1 VQCWHTSEQA
11 RQVSV
16 CSSESFAGDQL
27 RAFPAPRFLGYDP
40 GVPEWKYSSY
50 LIQYP
55 GCPPPGHAI
64 PLARLPVELE
74 FVRDLEE
81 FDGPLLS
88 EFRSS
93 KGDTFLYYWCDCN
106 EKANRWLV
114 VRAPRQDLFRYLVGR
129 VTLRS
134 LIRECR
140 DRFLYVVDL
149 DGDATVL
156 SAWFVYAE
164 NIPENYLPRHD
175 SVPQPGAGIEPG
187 FQDVSIDQDWDYE
200 QYPRKFLQAYSFHT
214 AFGRGG
220 NPKAL
225 DIDYRLTTGWIFD
238 TLYRKIETN
247 VPPAHRAS
255 LEAVSFASPGYLRFR
270 VDPMIAEGLRNAV
283 ARYLDHRSELRR
295 GIEELRSWTNRHE
308 PDNDDDEAAMRRLI
322 EQISGSLGIDG
333 AALLSHIDTAKNAAK
348 ALSSYFARIE
358 FLARNQVE
366 QTAMLVGM
374 PQVAR

>member
-1 VQCWHTSEQA
+1 MIPPNE
-11 RQVSV
+11 
-16 CSSESFAGDQL
+16 L
-27 RAFPAPRFLGYDP
+27 R
-40 GVPEWKYSSY
+40 
-50 LIQYP
+50 
-55 GCPPPGHAI
+55 AI
-64 PLARLPVELE
+64 PLVRLPVELT

-88 EFRSS
+88 EFRSTN
-93 KGDTFLYYWCDCN
+93 GDTFLYYWCDCN

-129 VTLRS
+129 TTLRS

-149 DGDATVL
+149 DETATVL

-164 NIPENYLPRHD
+164 NIPEKYLPRHD
-175 SVPQPGAGIEPG
+175 SVSQPGAGIEPG

-220 NPKAL
+220 NSEAL
-225 DIDYRLTTGWIFD
+225 EIDYRLTTGWIFD
-238 TLYRKIETN
+238 TFYKKIDAN
-247 VPPAHRAS
+247 VAPTHRAS

-270 VDPMIAEGLRNAV
+270 VDPAIAEGLRNAV
-283 ARYLDHRSELRR
+283 ARYLAHRSELRR
-295 GIEELRSWTNRHE
+295 AIEELRSWTNRQE
-308 PDNDDDEAAMRRLI
+308 SDDEDELAMTRLI
-322 EQISGSLGIDG
+322 EQISESLDIDG
-333 AALLSHIDTAKNAAK
+333 TALLSHIDTAKNAGK
-348 ALSSYFARIE
+348 ALSSYFTRIE
-358 FLARNQVE
+358 FLALNQVE

-374 PQVAR
+374 PQIRR

>member
-1 VQCWHTSEQA
+1 MIPPNE
-11 RQVSV
+11 
-16 CSSESFAGDQL
+16 
-27 RAFPAPRFLGYDP
+27 LG
-40 GVPEWKYSSY
+40 
-50 LIQYP
+50 
-55 GCPPPGHAI
+55 AI
-64 PLARLPVELE
+64 PLVRLPVELT

-88 EFRSS
+88 EFRSAN
-93 KGDTFLYYWCDCN
+93 GDTFLYYWCDCN

-129 VTLRS
+129 TALRS

-149 DGDATVL
+149 DETATVL

-164 NIPENYLPRHD
+164 NVPENYLPRHD
-175 SVPQPGAGIEPG
+175 SVPRPGTGVEPG
-187 FQDVSIDQDWDYE
+187 FQDVSIDQAWDYE

-220 NPKAL
+220 SSEAL
-225 DIDYRLTTGWIFD
+225 EIDYRLTTGWIFD
-238 TLYRKIETN
+238 TFYKKIDATVEPT
-247 VPPAHRAS
+247 HRAS

-283 ARYLDHRSELRR
+283 ARYLARRSELRR

-308 PDNDDDEAAMRRLI
+308 PDDEDEAAMIKLI
-322 EQISGSLGIDG
+322 EQISESLGIDG
-333 AALLSHIDTAKNAAK
+333 AALLSHIDTAKNAGK
-348 ALSSYFARIE
+348 ALSSYFTRIE
-358 FLARNQVE
+358 FLALNQVE

-374 PQVAR
+374 PQVGR